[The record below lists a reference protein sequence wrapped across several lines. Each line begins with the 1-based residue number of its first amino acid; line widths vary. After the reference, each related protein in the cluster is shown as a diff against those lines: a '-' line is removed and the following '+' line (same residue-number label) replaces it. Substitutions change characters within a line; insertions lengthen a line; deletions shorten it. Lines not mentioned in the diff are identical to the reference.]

1 LGIAVAVGVF
11 IGSRYSLPS
20 GEAQIFGLNIGKFNK
35 VNDVLNYVLEEY
47 VDPVNREDLIE
58 GSLAAVLKDLDP
70 HSSYIPPR
78 DLSSYNEPLEGNFDG
93 IGIEFNII
101 NDTIVVISP
110 IAGGPSEALGIEA
123 GDRIVKM
130 KVKSLQV

>member
-1 LGIAVAVGVF
+1 MMV
-11 IGSRYSLPS
+11 
-20 GEAQIFGLNIGKFNK
+20 QNIGKFNK

-58 GSLAAVLKDLDP
+58 GSLVAVLKDLDP

-101 NDTIVVISP
+101 NDTIVEYNQR
-110 IAGGPSEALGIEA
+110 G
-123 GDRIVKM
+123 
-130 KVKSLQV
+130 